1 MSQLLWTYMSTLY
14 TSSMTALNKVKV
26 PSIAMVL
33 FGCLGLFTIF
43 LTLRY
48 TSLGLIGIL
57 LANNLTYILYYVVFL
72 PWYAGKQMEGIH
84 THLPVLVLLTI
95 LFTVLNTIAG
105 RILIPA
111 GYLSLFGFCVPLC
124 MLGWAIV
131 LLLTRT
137 HPRKLI
143 RFFAER

>member
-1 MSQLLWTYMSTLY
+1 GGSLSPDRLLNRLQIIQ
-14 TSSMTALNKVKV
+14 V

-84 THLPVLVLLTI
+84 THLPVLVLLTV

-111 GYLSLFGFCVPLC
+111 SYLSLFGFCVPLC

-131 LLLTRT
+131 MLLTRT